1 MPKTEN
7 GNQWLLV
14 ITDYA
19 TRWVE
24 AFPTRDSK
32 ARTVAEI
39 LIKQIIA
46 RYGAPKKLLSDRGR
60 NFLADLI
67 YQVCELYRT
76 KKINTTAYH
85 PQTNGL
91 TEKFNGTL
99 CQMLSSYMNEKQTD
113 WDEYIEICLFA
124 YRTSKQETTKETPFR
139 LLYGRDARLPSD
151 IDNWS
156 TKDSFIEEIDKA
168 WRLAH
173 RLIKESATKSELG
186 NQPKQII
193 NYQIDDW
200 IRVERPATQVG
211 LKKKFRRDL
220 WSEPVQIIRVNSTE
234 NVLIKENPETWVHKN
249 RIKPAETSL
258 RSGRISR
265 PPERFQA
272 GQ

>member
-1 MPKTEN
+1 MIGIDFVGPLPKTEN

-91 TEKFNGTL
+91 TEKFN
-99 CQMLSSYMNEKQTD
+99 MSN
-113 WDEYIEICLFA
+113 A
-124 YRTSKQETTKETPFR
+124 
-139 LLYGRDARLPSD
+139 
-151 IDNWS
+151 
-156 TKDSFIEEIDKA
+156 
-168 WRLAH
+168 
-173 RLIKESATKSELG
+173 LIIHE
-186 NQPKQII
+186 
-193 NYQIDDW
+193 
-200 IRVERPATQVG
+200 
-211 LKKKFRRDL
+211 
-220 WSEPVQIIRVNSTE
+220 
-234 NVLIKENPETWVHKN
+234 
-249 RIKPAETSL
+249 
-258 RSGRISR
+258 
-265 PPERFQA
+265 
-272 GQ
+272 